1 MSNPTVSLC
10 TFGSTCMEAITNNLG
25 DPSWWFTGILFTVLG
40 LLLAKLSRHIPAGLK
55 NLLKC
60 LIIRRTLKIKNARFN
75 QSLVNY
81 QIARTNSYFIIFI
94 IICCLYAAWLVSG
107 SFLSIAKASPWL
119 AAALSTPIYIAEILW
134 LIQDGYTKA
143 LVKSRGKIT

>member
-1 MSNPTVSLC
+1 
-10 TFGSTCMEAITNNLG
+10 MEAITNNLG
-25 DPSWWFTGILFTVLG
+25 DPSWWFTGIFFTVLG

-94 IICCLYAAWLVSG
+94 IICCLYATWLVSG
-107 SFLSIAKASPWL
+107 SFLSIVKASPWI
-119 AAALSTPIYIAEILW
+119 AVALSTPIYIAEILW
-134 LIQDGYTKA
+134 LIQDGYTKELA
-143 LVKSRGKIT
+143 KSRGKISGLTHKK